1 MKNKNK
7 NKKSIVKHYNLQ
19 DPIKN
24 YLMSNLYYNL
34 NSAVFHVIIQYLF
47 IYMYIRTQFRI

>member
-34 NSAVFHVIIQYLF
+34 NSVGFHVIMYLF